1 MLRPN
6 KGSVVYSG
14 QHSRLH
20 MAEKRELPRGYQLSV
35 VDCETSKAESMCKG
49 GAGNPLGLG

>member
-6 KGSVVYSG
+6 KGGVVYSG
-14 QHSRLH
+14 EHSRLH
-20 MAEKRELPRGYQLSV
+20 KAEKRELPRGYQLSV

-49 GAGNPLGLG
+49 GAGNPLGSG